1 MKNSTVFYTM
11 AAALLL
17 CVSLAGC
24 QFSQSSFSRTVS
36 NTGSAFAAAATTLQY
51 AHEGKLTYAYASSS
65 FEVYRS
71 ELSGIDRQLT
81 SSVGGTGTRAQSI
94 APLLSVYRTAMQAVN
109 TPCLQDACNWQA
121 QVAALNRASQAFL
134 KAGNS

>member
-1 MKNSTVFYTM
+1 MKKYTVSCMSIVAF
-11 AAALLL
+11 
-17 CVSLAGC
+17 CFILAGC
-24 QFSQSSFSRTVS
+24 QFSQSSFLQTVN

-51 AHEGKLTYAYASSS
+51 AHTGKLTYAYASSS

-71 ELSGIDRQLT
+71 ELSGIDRKLST
-81 SSVGGTGTRAQSI
+81 AGSGVTGTQSI
-94 APLLSVYRTAMQAVN
+94 ASLLALYHTAMQAVN
-109 TPCLQDACNWQA
+109 TPCLQDSCNWRV

>member
-1 MKNSTVFYTM
+1 MKHYSFSYIM
-11 AAALLL
+11 AVALLML
-17 CVSLAGC
+17 SVMLAGC

-71 ELSGIDRQLT
+71 ELSGTDQQLT
-81 SSVGGTGTRAQSI
+81 SSGAGAQSI

-109 TPCLQDACNWQA
+109 TPCLQDTCNWQA
-121 QVAALNRASQAFL
+121 QVAALSRASQAFL